1 MPPRDRQRMA
11 VLHDLPMRTRMPR
24 RVPKQ
29 GRGPKVGSN
38 PGVWVWE
45 SVFKSGRRIPSLA
58 ATGQVLMCRCGWLSQ
73 GGEMA
78 DAILPSDME
87 L

>member
-11 VLHDLPMRTRMPR
+11 VLHDLPMRMRMPR

-29 GRGPKVGSN
+29 GRGPKAGSN

-45 SVFKSGRRIPSLA
+45 SVFKPGRRIPSLV
-58 ATGQVLMCRCGWLSQ
+58 ATGPGSYVPIRVVVARWGD
-73 GGEMA
+73 GGGYR
-78 DAILPSDME
+78 
-87 L
+87 